1 MPNDERYGYSEVQEM
16 SQARL
21 VIYRSPTG
29 RDNWEPVNQSEVP
42 DWVKEPRVMGRLVA
56 GEMCCDTQIG
66 DKGSDWYMARK
77 VVSKEELAAQE
88 RREKR
93 QAKRRAH

>member
-1 MPNDERYGYSEVQEM
+1 M
-16 SQARL
+16 SNIRL

-29 RDNWEPVNQSEVP
+29 RDNWEPVAQHEVP
-42 DWVKEPRVMGRLVA
+42 DWVKEPRTMGRLVA

-66 DKGSDWYMARK
+66 DKGSDWYKASR
-77 VVSKEELAAQE
+77 VVSKEEVAAQE

-93 QAKRRAH
+93 QAKRKIH